1 MIHIL
6 FVCMGNICRSPLAA
20 AVVREYFNEA
30 GLGTGVVIDSAGTH
44 ASHSGEAADPRAR
57 QVALKRAY
65 PLSGHRARRIRPDDF
80 EKFDLILAMDR
91 ANLSALASLAPP
103 TCRARVA
110 LFLGCLEGQ
119 EAIEVPDP
127 YYGNLAGFERVQALC
142 EAGAEAL
149 VAAYKSDRLPVVL
162 R

>member
-1 MIHIL
+1 
-6 FVCMGNICRSPLAA
+6 MGNICRSPLAA

-30 GLGTGVVIDSAGTH
+30 GLGAAVAIDSAGTH

-57 QVALKRAY
+57 QVVAGRAY
-65 PLSGHRARRIRPDDF
+65 KLSAHRARRIRADDF

-91 ANLSALASLAPP
+91 ANLLALESLAPP
-103 TCRARVA
+103 SSRARVS
-110 LFLGCLEGQ
+110 LFLGGLDAQ

-127 YYGNLAGFERVQALC
+127 YYGNLAGFERVLALC

-149 VAAYKSDRLPVVL
+149 VIAYKSDHLPAGL